1 MKHPVM
7 IATMLSTLAFTVA
20 AAPARAE
27 TTVVKKVHRGEFGGA
42 HKKVI
47 IKRHG
52 MGGTTVKKVIRHD
65 D

>member
-1 MKHPVM
+1 MKHPVVF
-7 IATMLSTLAFTVA
+7 ATMLSTLSLIVA
-20 AAPARAE
+20 AVPAKAE
-27 TTVVKKVHRGEFGGA
+27 TTVIKKVHRGEFGGV
-42 HKKVI
+42 HKKVV